1 MKILVLHSRYLSGQT
16 SGENRVVDD
25 EAQLLRDAGH
35 DVHVWAPSPT
45 EFSPLGLARIGGHAV
60 WSRAAVSEVRRLV
73 RTRRVDVVHCHNLF
87 PMLSP
92 AVLAA
97 AAKEGSAVVVTL
109 HNYRFLCLPST
120 FLRDGA
126 VCEDC
131 LGRLPW
137 PGVLHRC
144 YRNSLLGSG
153 ALAAS
158 LTLHRGLGTL
168 NQVHGYL
175 AVSGFLRD
183 KYVGAGFPP
192 SRISLKPNFV
202 PAVRQRE
209 GPGDY
214 FLFLGR
220 LSTEKGLATLVEISR
235 QTPAPVVVA
244 GDGPDRDLVRNAPPS
259 LDYRGNLLGH
269 ELPPLLAG
277 ARALLVPS
285 RWYEGAPRV
294 VLEAYAAGVPVLASR
309 IGALPELVEDGE
321 SGLLAAPDDVPAWR
335 AAVERLCEDAE
346 SERMGARARR
356 LWQERYSP
364 ERGLENL
371 EQAYRSSLATSA
383 HARDSAGARSARPT

>member
-1 MKILVLHSRYLSGQT
+1 
-16 SGENRVVDD
+16 
-25 EAQLLRDAGH
+25 
-35 DVHVWAPSPT
+35 
-45 EFSPLGLARIGGHAV
+45 V

-244 GDGPDRDLVRNAPPS
+244 GDGPDRDLVHNAPPS

-346 SERMGARARR
+346 SERMGARAKR

-371 EQAYRSSLATSA
+371 EQAYRSSLAASA

>member
-1 MKILVLHSRYLSGQT
+1 MPDTMCT
-16 SGENRVVDD
+16 SGRPLPPSS
-25 EAQLLRDAGH
+25 ARSGLLE
-35 DVHVWAPSPT
+35 S
-45 EFSPLGLARIGGHAV
+45 GGHAV
-60 WSRAAVSEVRRLV
+60 WSRSAVKEVRRLV

-92 AVLAA
+92 AILAA
-97 AAKEGSAVVVTL
+97 AANEGSAVLVTL
-109 HNYRFLCLPST
+109 HNYRFMCLPST
-120 FLRDGA
+120 FLRDGV

-144 YRNSLLGSG
+144 YRDSFFASG

-158 LTLHRGLGTL
+158 LTLHRALGTL
-168 NQVHGYL
+168 NQVHAYL

-183 KYVGAGFPP
+183 KYVAAGFAA
-192 SRISLKPNFV
+192 SRISVKPNFV
-202 PAVRQRE
+202 PAVPQRE

-220 LSTEKGLATLVEISR
+220 LSAEKGLATLVEVSR
-235 QTPAPVVVA
+235 QTRARIVVA
-244 GDGPDRDLVRNAPPS
+244 GDGPDRDLVQNAPSS
-259 LDYRGNLLGH
+259 LDYRGNLFGH

-294 VLEAYAAGVPVLASR
+294 VLEAYAAGVPVLASNHR
-309 IGALPELVEDGE
+309 RAPGTRRGRRAAV
-321 SGLLAAPDDVPAWR
+321 LAAPDDVSAWHE
-335 AAVERLCEDAE
+335 ALERLCDDAE
-346 SERMGARARR
+346 SERMGARARN
-356 LWQERYSP
+356 LWNERYSP

-371 EQAYRSSLATSA
+371 EQAYRSSLAATV
-383 HARDSAGARSARPT
+383 RGRESAGAVRSP